1 MSLPDDLVDRLPP
14 GCDLLAEI
22 DDRRSDDSATHRH
35 PHGEVYVL
43 RSGQLVSSSDG
54 ARWLIPA
61 GFAYWVPAQVPHGG
75 VLTDA
80 CGVRVYVSAEPALTS
95 LLPAEPFAFRV
106 TAVIEALMTRWSRDA
121 RDGLAGRAIDR
132 HMLAVLADEMAA
144 ARARPVILP
153 LPAHPTMRS
162 VISAWSVE
170 CDERAG
176 LDRLA
181 ERCRMSRRTFTRQFR
196 AETGLSPGAW
206 MQAARVV
213 RGCELMAAGVSVTE
227 TAFRL
232 GYDSPTSFYN
242 LCRRVTGRNPSDLSR
257 LGGDRGERA

>member
-1 MSLPDDLVDRLPP
+1 MPLSDAAIDRLPP
-14 GCDLLAEI
+14 CCDLLAEI
-22 DDRRSDDSATHRH
+22 DDRRSDDSAMHRH

-43 RSGQLVSSSDG
+43 RSGQLVSSSAG

-61 GFAYWVPAQVPHGG
+61 GLAYWVLPHVPHGG
-75 VLTDA
+75 MLTDA
-80 CGVRVYVSAEPALTS
+80 CGIRVYVAAELARAGFPAD
-95 LLPAEPFAFRV
+95 PFAFSL
-106 TAVIEALMTRWSRDA
+106 TGLIDALMTRWSRDA
-121 RDGLAGRAIDR
+121 CDGLACRPVDR

-162 VISAWSVE
+162 VIAAWSVE
-170 CDERAG
+170 CDERVD

-181 ERCRMSRRTFTRQFR
+181 ERCRMSRRTFSRQFR
-196 AETGLSPGAW
+196 IETGLSPGAW
-206 MQAARVV
+206 MQATRVV

-242 LCRRVTGRNPSDLSR
+242 LCRRITGMKPSDLAR